1 MAPRKAKCE
10 MRNDKDDFHQK
21 NTGKITTA
29 KIYHL
34 SLLEHNCNKTPMVR
48 YTHLHPQQRLPNRAA
63 VSPGVSQHQIE
74 HTMLNKYTVQL
85 MALGIVGS
93 LGATAFADDSAL
105 IDALVKKGVL
115 KTKEAEQIRAEAAK
129 GSHQG
134 SGGKLNLDSSVKSLS
149 LSGDIRARYN
159 YTSGTGV
166 NPFSGG
172 QGILPGPDAHTQQQS
187 FYDLRVRIN
196 ADFKLSDDFYAG
208 VGLRTQRDARND
220 NALMGNNSADFG
232 VGLYRAFLGWNP
244 VDGVALIAGKQK
256 VPFYTTDLVWDA
268 DINPV
273 GFSERIDLNKTFGLS
288 GFDLSLVSGQ
298 FVLNDNDESQDITAA
313 SNRDSFLWQTQLV
326 AGIDLGGAKL
336 TFAPGYLSTNGTDD
350 GTGTLYTKDV
360 QVLLLPGDI
369 SGDVAGIKAKFE
381 WDLAYNIAGD
391 DRALNYAQGANTI
404 SAASSRSSDQLA
416 WLLGIRLGENKK
428 KGDLSAQV
436 NYRRTGAGALPH
448 LQSDNE
454 FAFGD
459 SRNMGGFKVGAAY
472 SLSDSSYFGLNY
484 LKFERVRS
492 QGDQA
497 NIGFATGEWLQAEV
511 GVKF

>member
-1 MAPRKAKCE
+1 
-10 MRNDKDDFHQK
+10 
-21 NTGKITTA
+21 
-29 KIYHL
+29 
-34 SLLEHNCNKTPMVR
+34 
-48 YTHLHPQQRLPNRAA
+48 
-63 VSPGVSQHQIE
+63 
-74 HTMLNKYTVQL
+74 MLNKYTVQL

-115 KTKEAEQIRAEAAK
+115 KSKEAEQIRAEAAK

-134 SGGKLNLDSSVKSLS
+134 SGSKLNLDSSVKSLT
-149 LSGDIRARYN
+149 LSGDIRTRYN

-166 NPFSGG
+166 NPNQGG
-172 QGILPGPDAHTQQQS
+172 QGIPQSTPTSVPPGTETHTQQQS
-187 FYDLRVRIN
+187 FYDLRVRVN

-208 VGLRTQRDARND
+208 FGLRTQRDARND

-244 VDGVALIAGKQK
+244 VEGVSLIAGKQK

-268 DINPV
+268 DINPT
-273 GFSERIDLNKTFGLS
+273 GFSQKIDLNKTLGLS

-298 FVLNDNDESQDITAA
+298 FVLSDNDESLPTAVG
-313 SNRDSFLWQTQLV
+313 SNNRDAFLWQSQLV
-326 AGIDLGGAKL
+326 AGVDLGGAKL
-336 TFAPGYLSTNGTDD
+336 TVAPGYLSTNGADD
-350 GTGTLYTKDV
+350 GTGTPLYTRDV

-369 SGDVAGIKAKFE
+369 SGEVAGIKAKFQ
-381 WDLAYNIAGD
+381 WDLAYNMAGD
-391 DRALNYAQGANTI
+391 DRANYYTGIATAD
-404 SAASSRSSDQLA
+404 SRSSDKLA
-416 WLLGIRLGENKK
+416 WLLGIRLGENHK
-428 KGDLSAQV
+428 KGDLSAHV

-459 SRNMGGFKVGAAY
+459 SRNMAGFKVGASY
-472 SLSDSSYFGLNY
+472 NLSDSSYFGVNY
-484 LKFERVRS
+484 LRFEQIES
-492 QGDQA
+492 Q
-497 NIGFATGEWLQAEV
+497 NSYNPVGFATGEWIQAEI

>member
-1 MAPRKAKCE
+1 
-10 MRNDKDDFHQK
+10 
-21 NTGKITTA
+21 
-29 KIYHL
+29 
-34 SLLEHNCNKTPMVR
+34 
-48 YTHLHPQQRLPNRAA
+48 
-63 VSPGVSQHQIE
+63 
-74 HTMLNKYTVQL
+74 MLNKYTVQL

-129 GSHQG
+129 GSHKG
-134 SGGKLNLDSSVKSLS
+134 SGGKLNLDSSVKSVT

-166 NPFSGG
+166 NPNSGG
-172 QGILPGPDAHTQQQS
+172 QGIVPSGTPGETHTQQQS
-187 FYDLRVRIN
+187 FYDLRARVN
-196 ADFKLSDDFYAG
+196 ADFNLSDDFYAG
-208 VGLRTQRDARND
+208 FGLRTQRDARND
-220 NALMGNNSADFG
+220 NQLMGNNAADFNIG
-232 VGLYRAFLGWNP
+232 IYRAFLGWNP

-273 GFSERIDLNKTFGLS
+273 GFSQKIDLNKTLGVS

-298 FVLNDNDESQDITAA
+298 FVLNDNDESRDNSSFPN

-326 AGIDLGGAKL
+326 AGFDLGGAKL
-336 TFAPGYLSTNGTDD
+336 TVAPGYLSTNGASNGVTNAA
-350 GTGTLYTKDV
+350 GTANFVSDL
-360 QVLLLPGDI
+360 QVLLLPGDVT
-369 SGDVAGIKAKFE
+369 GEVAGIKAKFE
-381 WDLAYNIAGD
+381 WDLAYNTAGE
-391 DRALNYAQGANTI
+391 DRANFYSGVTPADSQP
-404 SAASSRSSDQLA
+404 SDKLA

-436 NYRRTGAGALPH
+436 NYRRTGAGALPE
-448 LQSDNE
+448 LVSDNE

-459 SRNMGGFKVGAAY
+459 SRNMCGFKVGAAY

-484 LKFERVRS
+484 LRFEQIRS
-492 QGDQA
+492 QGSHQPV
-497 NIGFATGEWLQAEV
+497 GFATGEWLQAEV